1 MGKTYKLT
9 IKNPNNQKYLFLDID
24 GVLNSF
30 DDYNMTGDTFLKNLD
45 KISFILSDNQIQ
57 ILNNIVEKYN
67 PTIILSSY
75 WRTRY
80 SVKEINRMFE
90 QRGFIGEITDKT
102 DEKGKEHKDRWG
114 QIKRYINK
122 HNIKNFII
130 LDDETISENEICP
143 NFIKTNSY
151 KGLDKTH
158 LQEIDNIW
166 S

>member
-1 MGKTYKLT
+1 MGKFYKLT

-30 DDYNMTGDTFLKNLD
+30 DDYNMTGDTFLKNLH
-45 KISFILSDNQIQ
+45 KISFVLSDNQIQ

-80 SVKEINRMFE
+80 SLEEINKIFKKHD
-90 QRGFIGEITDKT
+90 FIGEITDKT
-102 DEKGKEHKDRWG
+102 DEKGEEHKDRWA
-114 QIKRYINK
+114 QIKRFIDKN
-122 HNIKNFII
+122 HVKNFII
-130 LDDETISENEICP
+130 LDDERISENEICP